1 MGQEIEIE
9 FKTLID
15 EHTFYSLLDTLPF
28 PNKPVVQTN
37 HYFDTKHMALKQ
49 HKSALR
55 IREKDDSYTL
65 TLKQPQTRSVLETH
79 DSLTYQEY
87 QSWIKGQ
94 PIPKPYN
101 SELLHNMDIQHEDL
115 VYYGFLK
122 TKRYAFKQNGLE
134 FVLDESSYLN
144 QHDFELELEAN
155 SYDTGLA
162 AFEKL
167 LQQYDIINQA
177 PITKIARFF
186 QALQYEEEN

>member
-15 EHTFYSLLDTLPF
+15 EHTFYKLLETLPF
-28 PNKPVVQTN
+28 PNKPVVQIN
-37 HYFDTKHMALKQ
+37 HYFDTKHMSLKK

-55 IREKDDSYTL
+55 IREKDNSYTL

-79 DSLTYQEY
+79 DLLTYQEY
-87 QSWIKGQ
+87 VSWIKGH
-94 PIPKPYN
+94 PIAKPYN
-101 SELLHNMDIQHEDL
+101 GELLNNMNIQHEDL

-122 TKRYAFKQNGLE
+122 TKRYAFHQDELE

-144 QHDFELELEAN
+144 QHDFELELEAK

-167 LQQYDIINQA
+167 LQQHDIIKQA

-186 QALQYEEEN
+186 QALENET